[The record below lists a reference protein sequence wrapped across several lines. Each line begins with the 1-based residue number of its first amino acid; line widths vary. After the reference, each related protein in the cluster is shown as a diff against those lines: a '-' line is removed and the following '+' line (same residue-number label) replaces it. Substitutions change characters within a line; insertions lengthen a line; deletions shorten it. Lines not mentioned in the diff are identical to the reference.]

1 MPGLWRRLPSRAAWC
16 VMREDRRRV
25 KTGLVV
31 EGGGTKIAYTGGVL
45 QCFLEQGIDI
55 PYCVGISAGAMMLLP
70 YVSRQPGRLR
80 LTGVDAASQ
89 KDLIGLKP
97 IMEEGSLFALEKTA
111 QFIQEKMP
119 LDYETFFSSP
129 TQLDIGVYDMK
140 TRKTRYYGKEYV
152 DASDDLLIAS
162 CSLLLLSK
170 PKQFDG
176 NTVIDAGLTD
186 MIPVSQALKAGCE
199 KVIVVS
205 TKEEGYRRK
214 KVPWWQLMGA
224 RLVYHDPQI
233 TEDFRNRHIHY
244 EEQWQIIHD
253 LEKEGKALVLR
264 PHQDYG
270 ITRYTTDR
278 EKLDAWFKLGYAETL
293 ERLGEIRAFLD
304 PDRTS
309 DRKEAM

>member
-1 MPGLWRRLPSRAAWC
+1 
-16 VMREDRRRV
+16 MREDRRRV

-214 KVPWWQLMGA
+214 KVPWWQQMGA

>member
-1 MPGLWRRLPSRAAWC
+1 
-16 VMREDRRRV
+16 MREDRRV

-80 LTGVDAASQ
+80 LTGVDAASR

-214 KVPWWQLMGA
+214 KAPWWQLMGA
-224 RLVYHDPQI
+224 RLVYHDRQI

>member
-1 MPGLWRRLPSRAAWC
+1 
-16 VMREDRRRV
+16 MREDRRV

-89 KDLIGLKP
+89 KGLIGLKP

-214 KVPWWQLMGA
+214 KAPWWQLMGA
-224 RLVYHDPQI
+224 RLVYHDRQI

>member
-1 MPGLWRRLPSRAAWC
+1 
-16 VMREDRRRV
+16 
-25 KTGLVV
+25 
-31 EGGGTKIAYTGGVL
+31 
-45 QCFLEQGIDI
+45 
-55 PYCVGISAGAMMLLP
+55 MMLLP

-89 KDLIGLKP
+89 KGLIGLKP

-214 KVPWWQLMGA
+214 KAPWWQLMGA
-224 RLVYHDPQI
+224 RLVYHDRQI

>member
-1 MPGLWRRLPSRAAWC
+1 M
-16 VMREDRRRV
+16 

-89 KDLIGLKP
+89 KGLIGLKP

-214 KVPWWQLMGA
+214 KAPWWQLMGA
-224 RLVYHDPQI
+224 RLVYHDRQI

>member
-1 MPGLWRRLPSRAAWC
+1 
-16 VMREDRRRV
+16 MREDRRV

-140 TRKTRYYGKEYV
+140 TRKTRYYGK
-152 DASDDLLIAS
+152 
-162 CSLLLLSK
+162 
-170 PKQFDG
+170 
-176 NTVIDAGLTD
+176 
-186 MIPVSQALKAGCE
+186 
-199 KVIVVS
+199 
-205 TKEEGYRRK
+205 
-214 KVPWWQLMGA
+214 
-224 RLVYHDPQI
+224 
-233 TEDFRNRHIHY
+233 
-244 EEQWQIIHD
+244 
-253 LEKEGKALVLR
+253 
-264 PHQDYG
+264 
-270 ITRYTTDR
+270 
-278 EKLDAWFKLGYAETL
+278 
-293 ERLGEIRAFLD
+293 
-304 PDRTS
+304 
-309 DRKEAM
+309 

>member
-1 MPGLWRRLPSRAAWC
+1 
-16 VMREDRRRV
+16 MREDRRRV

-89 KDLIGLKP
+89 KGLIGLKP

-214 KVPWWQLMGA
+214 KAPWWQLMGA
-224 RLVYHDPQI
+224 RLVYHDRQI

>member
-1 MPGLWRRLPSRAAWC
+1 MPGLWRRLPSRVAWC

-89 KDLIGLKP
+89 KGLIGLKP

-214 KVPWWQLMGA
+214 KAPWWQLMGA
-224 RLVYHDPQI
+224 RLVYHDRQI

>member
-1 MPGLWRRLPSRAAWC
+1 MH
-16 VMREDRRRV
+16 EDRRV

-214 KVPWWQLMGA
+214 KAPWWQLMGA
-224 RLVYHDPQI
+224 RLVYRDRQI

>member
-1 MPGLWRRLPSRAAWC
+1 
-16 VMREDRRRV
+16 MREDRRRV

-97 IMEEGSLFALEKTA
+97 IIEEGSLFALEKTA

>member
-1 MPGLWRRLPSRAAWC
+1 
-16 VMREDRRRV
+16 MREDRRRV

-214 KVPWWQLMGA
+214 KAPWWQLMGA
-224 RLVYHDPQI
+224 RLVYHDRQI

>member
-1 MPGLWRRLPSRAAWC
+1 MPGLWRRLPSRVAWC

-97 IMEEGSLFALEKTA
+97 IIEEGSLFALEKTA

>member
-1 MPGLWRRLPSRAAWC
+1 
-16 VMREDRRRV
+16 MREDRRV

-214 KVPWWQLMGA
+214 KAPWWQLMGA

-293 ERLGEIRAFLD
+293 ERLGEIRAFLG

>member
-1 MPGLWRRLPSRAAWC
+1 MPGLWRRLPSRAVWC
-16 VMREDRRRV
+16 AMREDRRRV

-224 RLVYHDPQI
+224 RLVYHDRQI

>member
-1 MPGLWRRLPSRAAWC
+1 
-16 VMREDRRRV
+16 MREDRRV

-45 QCFLEQGIDI
+45 RCFLEQGIDI

-89 KDLIGLKP
+89 KGLIGLKP

-214 KVPWWQLMGA
+214 KAPWWQLMGA
-224 RLVYHDPQI
+224 RLVYHDRQI

>member
-1 MPGLWRRLPSRAAWC
+1 
-16 VMREDRRRV
+16 MREDRRRV

-278 EKLDAWFKLGYAETL
+278 EKLDAWFNLGYAETL

>member
-1 MPGLWRRLPSRAAWC
+1 
-16 VMREDRRRV
+16 MREDRRV

-214 KVPWWQLMGA
+214 KAPWWQLMGA

>member
-1 MPGLWRRLPSRAAWC
+1 
-16 VMREDRRRV
+16 MREDRRV

-186 MIPVSQALKAGCE
+186 MIPISQALKAGCE

-214 KVPWWQLMGA
+214 KAPWWQLMGA
-224 RLVYHDPQI
+224 RLVYHDRQI

>member
-1 MPGLWRRLPSRAAWC
+1 
-16 VMREDRRRV
+16 MREDRRRV

-214 KVPWWQLMGA
+214 KAPWWQLMGA
-224 RLVYHDPQI
+224 RLVYHDRQI

-253 LEKEGKALVLR
+253 FEKEGKALVLR

>member
-1 MPGLWRRLPSRAAWC
+1 MPGLWRRLPSRVAWC

-140 TRKTRYYGKEYV
+140 TRKTRYYGKEL
-152 DASDDLLIAS
+152 SLI
-162 CSLLLLSK
+162 
-170 PKQFDG
+170 
-176 NTVIDAGLTD
+176 
-186 MIPVSQALKAGCE
+186 
-199 KVIVVS
+199 
-205 TKEEGYRRK
+205 
-214 KVPWWQLMGA
+214 
-224 RLVYHDPQI
+224 
-233 TEDFRNRHIHY
+233 HI
-244 EEQWQIIHD
+244 
-253 LEKEGKALVLR
+253 
-264 PHQDYG
+264 
-270 ITRYTTDR
+270 
-278 EKLDAWFKLGYAETL
+278 
-293 ERLGEIRAFLD
+293 
-304 PDRTS
+304 
-309 DRKEAM
+309 

>member
-1 MPGLWRRLPSRAAWC
+1 
-16 VMREDRRRV
+16 MREDRRV

-129 TQLDIGVYDMK
+129 TQLDIWVYDMK

-214 KVPWWQLMGA
+214 KAPWWQLMGA
-224 RLVYHDPQI
+224 RLVYHDRQI

>member
-1 MPGLWRRLPSRAAWC
+1 MAESGT
-16 VMREDRRRV
+16 VKG

-80 LTGVDAASQ
+80 ITGVDAASQ
-89 KDLIGLKP
+89 KGLIGLKP
-97 IMEEGSLFALEKTA
+97 IMREGSLFALEQTA
-111 QFIQEKMP
+111 RFIQEKAP
-119 LDYETFFSSP
+119 LDYETFFASP
-129 TQLDIGVYDMK
+129 TQLDIGIYDME
-140 TRKTRYYGKEYV
+140 TRKTMYYGKEYV
-152 DASDDLLIAS
+152 DDSDDLLIAS

-176 NTVIDAGLTD
+176 RTVIDAGLTD
-186 MIPVSQALKAGCE
+186 MIPVDQALKAGCD
-199 KVIVVS
+199 KLIVVS
-205 TKEEGYRRK
+205 TKEEGYKRK
-214 KVPWWQLMGA
+214 KAPWWQLMGA
-224 RLVYHDPQI
+224 RMVYHDKQI
-233 TEDFRNRHIHY
+233 TDDFRRRHEHY
-244 EEQWQIIHD
+244 EQQWQTVHD
-253 LEKEGKALVLR
+253 LEAQGRALVLR

-293 ERLGEIRAFLD
+293 ERLPQIRAFLADD
-304 PDRTS
+304 PAD
-309 DRKEAM
+309 DRKEAE

>member
-1 MPGLWRRLPSRAAWC
+1 
-16 VMREDRRRV
+16 MREDRRV

-214 KVPWWQLMGA
+214 KAPWWQLMGA
-224 RLVYHDPQI
+224 RLVYHDRQI

-293 ERLGEIRAFLD
+293 ERLGEIRAFQD

>member
-1 MPGLWRRLPSRAAWC
+1 
-16 VMREDRRRV
+16 MREDRRRV

-224 RLVYHDPQI
+224 RLVYHDRQI

>member
-1 MPGLWRRLPSRAAWC
+1 
-16 VMREDRRRV
+16 MREDRRV

-89 KDLIGLKP
+89 KDLIGLEP

-214 KVPWWQLMGA
+214 KAPWWQLMGA
-224 RLVYHDPQI
+224 RLVYHDRQI

>member
-1 MPGLWRRLPSRAAWC
+1 MPGLWRRLPSRVAWC

-214 KVPWWQLMGA
+214 KAPWWQLMGA
-224 RLVYHDPQI
+224 RLVYHDRQI

-293 ERLGEIRAFLD
+293 ERLGEIRACLD

>member
-1 MPGLWRRLPSRAAWC
+1 
-16 VMREDRRRV
+16 MREDRRV

-293 ERLGEIRAFLD
+293 ERLGEIRAFLG

>member
-1 MPGLWRRLPSRAAWC
+1 
-16 VMREDRRRV
+16 MREDRRRV

>member
-1 MPGLWRRLPSRAAWC
+1 
-16 VMREDRRRV
+16 MREDRRV

-214 KVPWWQLMGA
+214 KAPWWQLMGA
-224 RLVYHDPQI
+224 RLVYHDRQI

-253 LEKEGKALVLR
+253 LEKEGKAMVLR

>member
-1 MPGLWRRLPSRAAWC
+1 
-16 VMREDRRRV
+16 MREDRRV

-224 RLVYHDPQI
+224 RLVYHDRQI

>member
-1 MPGLWRRLPSRAAWC
+1 
-16 VMREDRRRV
+16 MREDRRV

-70 YVSRQPGRLR
+70 YVSRQQGRLR

-214 KVPWWQLMGA
+214 KAPWWQLMGA
-224 RLVYHDPQI
+224 RLVYHDRQI

>member
-1 MPGLWRRLPSRAAWC
+1 MPGLWRRLPSKAVWC
-16 VMREDRRRV
+16 VMREDRRV

-176 NTVIDAGLTD
+176 NTVLYAGLTD

-214 KVPWWQLMGA
+214 KAPWWQLMGA
-224 RLVYHDPQI
+224 RLVYHDRQI

>member
-1 MPGLWRRLPSRAAWC
+1 
-16 VMREDRRRV
+16 MREDRRV

-111 QFIQEKMP
+111 QFIQEKMS

-214 KVPWWQLMGA
+214 KAPWWQLMGA
-224 RLVYHDPQI
+224 RLVYHDRQI

>member
-1 MPGLWRRLPSRAAWC
+1 
-16 VMREDRRRV
+16 MREDRRV

-97 IMEEGSLFALEKTA
+97 IMEEGSLFALEKAA

-214 KVPWWQLMGA
+214 KAPWWQLMGA
-224 RLVYHDPQI
+224 RLVYHDRQI

>member
-1 MPGLWRRLPSRAAWC
+1 
-16 VMREDRRRV
+16 MREDRRRV

-253 LEKEGKALVLR
+253 LEKEGKALGLR

>member
-1 MPGLWRRLPSRAAWC
+1 
-16 VMREDRRRV
+16 MREDRRV

-214 KVPWWQLMGA
+214 KAPWWQLMGA
-224 RLVYHDPQI
+224 RLVYHDRQI

-278 EKLDAWFKLGYAETL
+278 EKLDAWFKVGYAETL

>member
-1 MPGLWRRLPSRAAWC
+1 
-16 VMREDRRRV
+16 MREDRRRV

-214 KVPWWQLMGA
+214 KAPWWQLMGA

-270 ITRYTTDR
+270 STRYTTDR